1 MRVTNMS
8 KYIKI
13 NAIDNL
19 IDVGLDLDQVTS
31 VKIEDLKNV

>member
-1 MRVTNMS
+1 MS

-19 IDVGLDLDQVTS
+19 IDAGLDLDQVTS